1 MAVTPEL
8 DAFLASMEYPAT
20 KDDLLREAERDGVNP
35 SDLARLEHL
44 PEQSFSAR
52 WHIRYH
58 LAHRAL
64 ADVTAASRALATA

>member
-1 MAVTPEL
+1 MAVSPAL
-8 DAFLASMEYPAT
+8 DAFLANMEYPAT
-20 KDDLLREAERDGVNP
+20 KDDLLREAARDGLDP
-35 SDLARLEHL
+35 HDRARLEHL
-44 PEQSFSAR
+44 PGQSFSAG

>member
-1 MAVTPEL
+1 MAVSPAL
-8 DAFLASMEYPAT
+8 DTFLANMEYPAT
-20 KDDLLREAERDGVNP
+20 KDDLLREADRDGLDP
-35 SDLARLEHL
+35 RERARLEHL

-64 ADVTAASRALATA
+64 ADVTAASRALATT

>member
-1 MAVTPEL
+1 MAVSPAL
-8 DAFLASMEYPAT
+8 DAFLRNMEYPAT
-20 KDDLLREAERDGVNP
+20 KDDLLREAARERLNP

-44 PEQSFSAR
+44 PEQSFSAG

-64 ADVTAASRALATA
+64 ADITAASRSLASA